1 MTNWSMHCT
10 ARRSR
15 LGSLQASDS
24 SPVSERP
31 RTTVSVLEHCIAVS
45 SADTRRHLRSANRH
59 LLAMIPRFQQTW
71 NWVIGSP
78 GQWVVWV
85 IFHVRVTW
93 SPGHHFDPVWDP
105 SFSGFRKNVQNA
117 KRIYIWRMTSKTATN
132 QNGHMIMVIGEH
144 VNKLN
149 KYLSLNKLGII
160 KSRIAKL
167 WAASF
172 RSINYWTCCTQ
183 NPSYWQ

>member
-93 SPGHHFDPVWDP
+93 SPGHHFDPV
-105 SFSGFRKNVQNA
+105 
-117 KRIYIWRMTSKTATN
+117 
-132 QNGHMIMVIGEH
+132 
-144 VNKLN
+144 
-149 KYLSLNKLGII
+149 
-160 KSRIAKL
+160 
-167 WAASF
+167 
-172 RSINYWTCCTQ
+172 
-183 NPSYWQ
+183 